1 MLKVPPVL
9 SRVIPII
16 APRIIKKPI
25 EPIVPP
31 KPSFI
36 VLIIVSAGRV
46 VTASSRETIKR
57 AMKACNLSLVVR
69 IMIRIIL
76 NRTRREITTA
86 FMATN
91 MN

>member
-1 MLKVPPVL
+1 
-9 SRVIPII
+9 
-16 APRIIKKPI
+16 
-25 EPIVPP
+25 
-31 KPSFI
+31 
-36 VLIIVSAGRV
+36 V

-57 AMKACNLSLVVR
+57 AMKACSLSLVVR

-76 NRTRREITTA
+76 IRTRREITTA